1 MTFFVKR
8 ETPILFLTNC
18 ERTNLFSL
26 KRDLDPLSPF
36 TTLLSVKWSLRE
48 VERKK
53 YILLVLKVVAVAYER
68 WSLTRGSNYSDF
80 TWKRLVF

>member
-53 YILLVLKVVAVAYER
+53 IYTFSSKSGRCCLREVVAY
-68 WSLTRGSNYSDF
+68 
-80 TWKRLVF
+80 KRLQL